1 MPVSFEFINNL
12 TRAYIILYNS
22 YMVVCIN
29 IDVHTHLAFVYTLL
43 PIYLLQVNFYLA
55 SRQSTSQCIES
66 PEQRNLNGTNFQ
78 YTIKYVYSR
87 GLTAPSTHC
96 EINLT

>member
-1 MPVSFEFINNL
+1 MI
-12 TRAYIILYNS
+12 
-22 YMVVCIN
+22 VCIN
-29 IDVHTHLAFVYTLL
+29 TNAYTHLAFVLVFL
-43 PIYLLQVNFYLA
+43 PVYLLQVNFYLA

-78 YTIKYVYSR
+78 YTKKYVYSR
-87 GLTAPSTHC
+87 GLASHTTNC